1 VGTLSGEDMDG
12 DNDDIVVCTVAFAG
26 CTRDLVGKLSGDDVD
41 GDNDD
46 IVVCTVAFTG
56 RTVSID
62 VVAVW
67 VVCKTGVV
75 VDGRCTRVSVT
86 TVSFPRVG

>member
-1 VGTLSGEDMDG
+1 MGTLSGEDMDG

-46 IVVCTVAFTG
+46 IVV
-56 RTVSID
+56 
-62 VVAVW
+62 
-67 VVCKTGVV
+67 
-75 VDGRCTRVSVT
+75 
-86 TVSFPRVG
+86 